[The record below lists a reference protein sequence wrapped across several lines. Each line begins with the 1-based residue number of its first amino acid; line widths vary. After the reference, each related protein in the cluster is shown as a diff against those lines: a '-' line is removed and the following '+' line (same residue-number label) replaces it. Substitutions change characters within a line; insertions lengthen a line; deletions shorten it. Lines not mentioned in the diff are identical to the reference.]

1 MSGKENE
8 VPITAEDARR
18 VRERLIEEYIN
29 NDAYSNISTQADG
42 LNHLAF
48 ATDKIDE
55 TINFYTKIVG
65 LKLLRIRPLDNDPRS
80 TMVFFDL
87 GRGELLVF
95 LRLADV
101 HTRSPLGVGGI
112 HHFALTITHEQF
124 NGFKKRAQEN
134 GIAFKTIS
142 HEMLT
147 SISAVDP
154 NGLEV
159 ELSVWNMDPKDMSQ
173 NKELKHAARS

>member
-1 MSGKENE
+1 MEKEDE
-8 VPITAEDARR
+8 MPITAEEAGKDRD
-18 VRERLIEEYIN
+18 RLIEKYIN
-29 NDAYSNISTQADG
+29 NDEYSNIETQADG

-80 TMVFFDL
+80 TMIFFDL

-101 HTRSPLGVGGI
+101 HTRSALGVGGV
-112 HHFALTITHEQF
+112 HHFAVTITHEQF

-134 GIAFKTIS
+134 GIAFNSIS
-142 HEMLT
+142 HEILT

-154 NGLEV
+154 NGVEV
-159 ELSVWNMDPKDMSQ
+159 ELSVWNMDPNDMSQ
-173 NKELKHAARS
+173 NKELKHVSQR